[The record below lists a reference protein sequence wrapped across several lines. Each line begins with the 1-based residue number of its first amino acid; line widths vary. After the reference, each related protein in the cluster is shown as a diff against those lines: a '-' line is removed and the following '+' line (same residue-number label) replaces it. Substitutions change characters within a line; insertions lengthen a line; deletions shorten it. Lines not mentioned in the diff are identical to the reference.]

1 MENRRLFSRLV
12 CSLPVRVMLKGDELE
27 GKLHNI
33 GLGGAGFFCS
43 RQLTAGEVVG
53 LLPALAGDFEPV
65 TYLVQWA
72 QPREEGY
79 FHGLRYPDKISV
91 FWDSWAA
98 SVLAGIDITN
108 GEIMERRRLVR
119 VPCRVGGKLTRGPE
133 AHLGT
138 LLNLGIGGALLLCQ
152 PSFPQ
157 GSLFELHLDG
167 PPRIQALD
175 CRVLRSWS
183 RLNSWL
189 YGVEFVTVSEQ
200 QKVGLQSLLD
210 SWLD

>member
-1 MENRRLFSRLV
+1 MENRRLFSRLL
-12 CSLPVRVMLKGDELE
+12 CSLPILVLSEQGEIE

-33 GLGGAGFFCS
+33 GLGGAGFSCS
-43 RQLTAGEVVG
+43 QEIEPGQKLG
-53 LLPALAGDFEPV
+53 LLPSLSGDFEPV
-65 TYLVQWA
+65 TYEVQWA
-72 QPREEGY
+72 QKRDQAT
-79 FHGLRYPDKISV
+79 FHGLRYPGKISV

-98 SVLAGIDITN
+98 NVLAGIDITN
-108 GEIMERRRLVR
+108 GEVLERRKLVR

-152 PSFPQ
+152 PHFPQ
-157 GSLFELHLDG
+157 GALFALHLDG
-167 PPRIQALD
+167 PPKVQALE

-189 YGVEFVTVSEQ
+189 YGVEFVTVSESQ
-200 QKVGLQSLLD
+200 RDGLQSMLNA
-210 SWLD
+210 WLD